1 MTDRHLSPAD
11 LDLLVLGDHG
21 PDATTR
27 AALERHLEGCAACQE
42 RRQGRAARHA
52 DFHRDPLPRLLA
64 RLSTARARRWR
75 LRAVWMTLVP
85 AAAVTLLLLARPE
98 TNRTDDGGASA
109 IAPAA
114 PFGVKGTPGL
124 RLVARRGQA
133 VFEVG
138 SEDALHAGDALR
150 FVLEPVGRPYLLIA
164 SVDGQG
170 KSSIYHPF
178 GGLSS
183 ARVAPQ
189 GMVEAPAGSVV
200 LDTAPGPERVFA
212 FWSSEPLRAADV
224 LARLSEL
231 GQRGPAAIRTT
242 TTLDVPGTIQ
252 ISRLFEKGDPP

>member
-11 LDLLVLGDHG
+11 LDLLVLGQHG

-27 AALERHLEGCAACQE
+27 GSLERHLEGCAGCQE
-42 RRQGRAARHA
+42 RRQDRAARHA
-52 DFHRDPLPRLLA
+52 DFHRDRMPRLLV

-75 LRAVWMTLVP
+75 LHAVWMTLVP
-85 AAAVTLLLLARPE
+85 AAAVALLLIGRPE
-98 TNRTDDGGASA
+98 TNRPDAGASA
-109 IAPAA
+109 IAPVG

-124 RLVARRGQA
+124 RLVARRREA

-138 SEDALHAGDALR
+138 SEEALHAGDALR

-170 KSSIYHPF
+170 KASIYHPF
-178 GGLSS
+178 GGASS
-183 ARVAPQ
+183 ARVDPL

-212 FWSSEPLRAADV
+212 LWSSEPLRAADV

-231 GQRGPAAIRTT
+231 GQRGPAAIRAT

>member
-1 MTDRHLSPAD
+1 VTDRHLSPAD
-11 LDLLVLGDHG
+11 LDLLVLGQHG

-27 AALERHLEGCAACQE
+27 ASLERHLEGCAACRE
-42 RRQGRAARHA
+42 RSQGRAARHA
-52 DFHRDPLPRLLA
+52 DFRRDPLPRLLA
-64 RLSTARARRWR
+64 RLSTARSRRWR
-75 LRAVWMTLVP
+75 LHAVWMTLVP
-85 AAAVTLLLLARPE
+85 AAAVALLLIARPE
-98 TNRTDDGGASA
+98 TNRTDDGAPA
-109 IAPAA
+109 IAPSA

-138 SEDALHAGDALR
+138 SEQALHAGDALR

-170 KSSIYHPF
+170 KASIYHPF
-178 GGLSS
+178 GGSSS

-200 LDTAPGPERVFA
+200 LDTAPGPERIFA
-212 FWSSEPLRAADV
+212 LWSSEPLRAADV
-224 LARLSEL
+224 LAQLSEL
-231 GQRGPAAIRTT
+231 GQRGPAAIRAT